1 MPDELWPRHQLLI
14 YRDDIVYI
22 CDLYWVQLMPSLKQ
36 ALATGPTS
44 SEPVVVGVVSFLDS
58 ASSIEERLKFV
69 YGISRL
75 FPNFRPGAPGTKA
88 QL

>member
-1 MPDELWPRHQLLI
+1 M
-14 YRDDIVYI
+14 YI

-36 ALATGPTS
+36 AF
-44 SEPVVVGVVSFLDS
+44 VGVVSFLDS